1 MLTRHEMAQEYL
13 YCGRATHCHLPS
25 SNLCL
30 GYLSILILHTC
41 LAILLETA
49 SSHKQSQKED
59 RRMGKKKRT
68 RAAPPKKAGR
78 SKFFPCPVCNTIE
91 SVGSERISKE
101 GVFVLTCKMCKERY
115 TYKYGLLDT
124 PNEAHRSWGDFIYKK
139 KKYGVPCPGFGDCK
153 CNFKGIAIIDFFTE
167 RDEGTGIENYYARL
181 TCGECGTSI
190 RPLYTNET
198 KAEFKKRMEQEHAR
212 GRDERRKREND
223 DNYDARLVSPEAPV
237 NDYNDYKGDA
247 SKKRPR
253 NRGDSS
259 HRKESSSSD
268 ILDDDQEI
276 ASQISEPRSED
287 DI

>member
-1 MLTRHEMAQEYL
+1 
-13 YCGRATHCHLPS
+13 
-25 SNLCL
+25 
-30 GYLSILILHTC
+30 
-41 LAILLETA
+41 
-49 SSHKQSQKED
+49 
-59 RRMGKKKRT
+59 
-68 RAAPPKKAGR
+68 
-78 SKFFPCPVCNTIE
+78 
-91 SVGSERISKE
+91 
-101 GVFVLTCKMCKERY
+101 
-115 TYKYGLLDT
+115 
-124 PNEAHRSWGDFIYKK
+124 
-139 KKYGVPCPGFGDCK
+139 
-153 CNFKGIAIIDFFTE
+153 
-167 RDEGTGIENYYARL
+167 
-181 TCGECGTSI
+181 
-190 RPLYTNET
+190 
-198 KAEFKKRMEQEHAR
+198 MEQEHAR